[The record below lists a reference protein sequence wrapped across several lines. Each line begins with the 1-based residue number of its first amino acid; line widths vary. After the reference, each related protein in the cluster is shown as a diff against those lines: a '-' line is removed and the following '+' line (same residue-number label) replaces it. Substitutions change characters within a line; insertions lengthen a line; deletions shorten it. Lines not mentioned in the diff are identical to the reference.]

1 MTTTTLLII
10 NIFFTIIAFATMVA
24 FLLITVFKIGKWSLK
39 KLTISWVTIL
49 IIDILDLVGLFV
61 VNNCL

>member
-10 NIFFTIIAFATMVA
+10 NIIFTVIAISDMVA
-24 FLLITVFKIGKWSLK
+24 FLLITVFKMDSWSLK
-39 KLTISWVTIL
+39 KLTISWVIIL
-49 IIDILDLVGLFV
+49 IIAILGMIGLFV

>member
-10 NIFFTIIAFATMVA
+10 NIIFTVIAISDMVA
-24 FLLITVFKIGKWSLK
+24 FLLITVFKMDSWSLK
-39 KLTISWVTIL
+39 KLTISWVIIL
-49 IIDILDLVGLFV
+49 IIAILDMVGLFV